1 MPDAPSQ
8 HTSYFEL
15 RDAFGRGGCPLCGL
29 AATAAGRYLERL
41 VADSVTDPDTR
52 IDFAAAHGLCNPHA
66 WQLVDGG
73 SASSI
78 AILYRSLLNDAMRA
92 LAAGEAARG
101 EGSGL
106 GWLWRG
112 LTTQAAAPGSA
123 RELSPSR
130 TCPACRARDERA
142 AMMAGILLDHLADA
156 DLIDAYRVS
165 DGLCLPHLRLVLG
178 RGTSADT
185 RARLVALQMGVW
197 QRLDGELAELIR
209 KFDYRF
215 AREPVGAEADA
226 WMRAVAALAAA
237 RGYGV
242 PLPL

>member
-8 HTSYFEL
+8 HTSYFEV
-15 RDAFGRGGCPLCGL
+15 RDAFGRGGCPLCSL
-29 AATAAGRYLERL
+29 AAAAADRYLERL

-66 WQLVDGG
+66 WQLVGGG

-92 LAAGEAARG
+92 LEAGEAARG
-101 EGSGL
+101 ETSGL

-112 LTTQAAAPGSA
+112 LTTQAAASISA

-142 AMMAGILLDHLADA
+142 AMMGGVLLDHLANT
-156 DLIDAYRVS
+156 DLADAYRAS
-165 DGLCLPHLRLVLG
+165 DGLCLPHLRLALG
-178 RGTSADT
+178 RTPNADART
-185 RARLVALQMGVW
+185 RLVALQLDVW
-197 QRLDGELAELIR
+197 RRLDGELAELIR

-226 WMRAVAALAAA
+226 WLRAVAALAG
-237 RGYGV
+237 REGYGA
-242 PLPL
+242 PLST

>member
-1 MPDAPSQ
+1 MPDTPSQ
-8 HTSYFEL
+8 HTSYFEV
-15 RDAFGRGGCPLCGL
+15 RDAFGRGSCPLCNL
-29 AATAAGRYLERL
+29 AVTAADRYLKRL

-52 IDFAAAHGLCNPHA
+52 LDFAAAHGLCNPHA

-78 AILYRSLLNDAMRA
+78 AILYRSLLNDALRA
-92 LAAGEAARG
+92 LEAGDAARN

-112 LTTQAAAPGSA
+112 LTAQTAAPAAA

-142 AMMAGILLDHLADA
+142 AMMAGVLLDHLADA
-156 DLIDAYRVS
+156 DLSDAYRTS

-178 RGTSADT
+178 RTPNADART
-185 RARLVALQMGVW
+185 RLVALQRDVW
-197 QRLDGELAELIR
+197 RRLDGELAELIR

-215 AREPVGAEADA
+215 AHEPVGTEADA
-226 WMRAVAALAAA
+226 WLRAVAALAAA
-237 RGYGV
+237 RDYGV
-242 PLPL
+242 PL